1 MKAINANGANIPQLG
16 FGTFRMPEADVLD
29 ILPKALAQGF
39 THVDTAQ
46 IYENEAA
53 VGEAIQSSGVARETI
68 FLTTKVWVANY
79 GKDKFAASVEES
91 LRKLRTDHVD
101 LLLLHWPNDAVPLAD
116 QIGEL
121 NAVRERG
128 LAKHIGVS
136 NFTSAMVAEAVRLS
150 AAPLATN
157 QVEYHPYLDQAKV
170 IDAARTHGM
179 ALAAYFAMADGKVPN
194 EPLLQDIG
202 RAHGK
207 SAAQVALRWLIQQPD
222 VVALTKTA
230 TESRLAENL
239 AILDFALTPDEMTRI
254 HALAR
259 LDGRIV
265 SPDGLAPAWDTAS

>member
-1 MKAINANGANIPQLG
+1 MKTVNAHGAHIPQLG
-16 FGTFRMPEADVLD
+16 LGTFRMPENEVLS
-29 ILPKALAQGF
+29 ILPKAIAQGF

-53 VGEAIQSSGVARETI
+53 VGEAIATSGIARSDL

-79 GKDKFAASVEES
+79 GRDRFAASVEES
-91 LRKLRTDHVD
+91 LAKLRTDHVD

-136 NFTSAMVAEAVRLS
+136 NFTSDLMADAVRLS
-150 AAPLATN
+150 ATPLATN
-157 QVEYHPYLDQAKV
+157 QVEYHPYLDQMKV
-170 IDAARTHGM
+170 LEAAETYGM
-179 ALAAYFAMADGKVPN
+179 ALTAYYAMADGKVPN
-194 EPLLQDIG
+194 DPALKEIG
-202 RAHGK
+202 AAHGK
-207 SAAQVALRWLIQQPD
+207 SAAQVVLRWLIQQPD

-239 AILDFALTPDEMTRI
+239 AVFDFVLTPGEMTRI
-254 HALAR
+254 HRLAR
-259 LDGRIV
+259 SDGRIV
-265 SPDGLAPAWDTAS
+265 SPDGLAPAWDRAA